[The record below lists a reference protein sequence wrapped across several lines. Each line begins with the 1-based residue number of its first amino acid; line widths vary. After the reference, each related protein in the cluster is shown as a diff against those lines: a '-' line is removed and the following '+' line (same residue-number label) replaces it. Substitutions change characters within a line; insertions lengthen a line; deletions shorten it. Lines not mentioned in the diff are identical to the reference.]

1 MEQTASVPH
10 RWRFCRLGG
19 FDQVRL
25 ETAEDIRHLAELD
38 QKLWAA
44 LSCPV
49 NGLEFDTRTL
59 ALLDSD
65 SDGRVRVQEV
75 LAAVDWT
82 CAVLRNL
89 EPLLAGAGELPLNA
103 IDDNQP
109 EGQQL
114 LASARQLLTY
124 LGKPEAESVSMED
137 VADTAALLHESAFNG
152 DGIIPAHAAE
162 DEATRVLIE
171 EIMACVGSDED
182 RGGLPG
188 LSRERL
194 DLFFTAAEHYLQWWD
209 KAAADPALLPFGE
222 QTTAAAAVFMALRAK
237 VDDYFTRCGLASFDP
252 KAEEPL
258 NPSVATYETIAG
270 QDLTGATVELTHFP
284 LARILAGRDLPL
296 SEGINPAWAGAV
308 AEFVELIVKP
318 LFGTIEAL
326 STGQWQQVKAMF
338 IAYEAWLDE
347 KAGAEV
353 EPLGAERVRAI
364 VRSSARQQL
373 EQLIDKDLELADQV
387 ATIDKVVRLV
397 HYNRDLFRLLNNFV
411 AFRDFY
417 AQGCKA
423 IFQAGTLFIDGRACE
438 LCVRVESVEGHS
450 PLANLSRTY
459 LAYCECKRRNSSE
472 RILVAAAFTGGDSD
486 NLMVGRNGV
495 FYDTKGD
502 DWDATIVKI
511 IDHPISVS
519 QAFWAPYKRIARMIG
534 EQIEKFAA
542 AKVKAMDSSA
552 GAGIANAGAK
562 AAAGG
567 QPAAPF
573 DVGKFAGIF
582 AAIGLAL
589 GAIGTAVASIVSG
602 FMGLPIWQMPL
613 AVGGIILAVSGPSM
627 LIAFLKLRQRN
638 LGPILDAN
646 GWAVNTKAAIN
657 IPFGSTLTKM
667 AELPKGAERTL
678 IDPFAEKKTPWKRW
692 VILAVLLSALG
703 FAWNKGY
710 VQQLGQQLL
719 PMITGQQVKDKG
731 TAPEEKAKAPQT
743 APGADQKAD
752 QEKKVEPEK
761 KAEPA
766 AK

>member
-1 MEQTASVPH
+1 MEHATSVPH

-25 ETAEDIRHLAELD
+25 ETTEDIRHLAELD

-49 NGLEFDTRTL
+49 NGLEFDARTL
-59 ALLDSD
+59 TLLDSD
-65 SDGRVRVQEV
+65 ADGRVRVQEI
-75 LAAVDWT
+75 LAAVEWT
-82 CAVLRNL
+82 CSVLRNL
-89 EPLLAGAGELPLNA
+89 DPLLAGAGELPLSA
-103 IDDNQP
+103 IDDSQA

-114 LASARQLLTY
+114 LASAKQLLAY
-124 LGKPEAESVSMED
+124 LGKTDAESVSMAD
-137 VADTAALLHESAFNG
+137 VADTATLLHESAFNG
-152 DGIIPAHAAE
+152 DGIIPVHAAE

-171 EIMACVGSDED
+171 EIMACIGSDED

-194 DLFFTAAEHYLQWWD
+194 DRFFAAAEQYLQWWD
-209 KAAADPALLPFGE
+209 KAAADPALRPFGE
-222 QTTAAAAVFMALRAK
+222 QTTAAATVFMALRAK
-237 VDDYFTRCGLASFDP
+237 IDDYFTRCGLAAFDP

-270 QDLTGATVELTHFP
+270 QNLTGASDALTHFP
-284 LARILAGRDLPL
+284 LARIHAGRDLPL
-296 SEGINPAWAGAV
+296 GEGINPAWAGAV
-308 AEFVELIVKP
+308 AEFGELIVKP
-318 LFGTIEAL
+318 LFGTVETL
-326 STGQWQQVKAMF
+326 SSSQWQQVKAMF
-338 IAYEAWLDE
+338 VAYEAWLGE

-353 EPLGAERVRAI
+353 EPLGAERVRLI
-364 VRSSARQQL
+364 VQSPARQQL
-373 EQLIDKDLELADQV
+373 EELIDKDLQLADQV
-387 ATIDKVVRLV
+387 ATIDKVVSLV

-423 IFQAGTLFIDGRACE
+423 IFQAGTLYIDGRACE
-438 LCVRVESVEGHS
+438 LCVRVESVEAHS

-459 LAYCECKRRNSSE
+459 LAYCECRRRNSSE
-472 RILVAAAFTGGDSD
+472 RMLIAAAFTGGDSD

-495 FYDTKGD
+495 FYDAKGE

-542 AKVKAMDSSA
+542 AKIKAMDSSA

-562 AAAGG
+562 AAGGG

-589 GAIGTAVASIVSG
+589 GAIGTAVASIVGG
-602 FMGLPIWQMPL
+602 FMAMPVWQMPL
-613 AVGGIILAVSGPSM
+613 AVGGIILAISGPSM

-678 IDPFAEKKTPWKRW
+678 VDPFAEKKTPWKRW
-692 VILAVLLSALG
+692 VILAVLLAALG

-719 PMITGQQVKDKG
+719 PMITGQQAKEKAA
-731 TAPEEKAKAPQT
+731 APEGKAKVPEQASP
-743 APGADQKAD
+743 ADKKPDA
-752 QEKKVEPEK
+752 EKKVEPAGK
-761 KAEPA
+761 
-766 AK
+766 